1 MSPGW
6 THDLFGER
14 GGTRTRD
21 PMIKSHVLYRL
32 SYALTPTSSMIPSE
46 KAAFRPAIGGEKA
59 FFLDHAPARAV

>member
-1 MSPGW
+1 
-6 THDLFGER
+6 
-14 GGTRTRD
+14 
-21 PMIKSHVLYRL
+21 MIKSHVLYRL